1 MSCRLQLFSNNLEYS
16 LLFPCCS
23 NVVGTLQPFV
33 IRSHMFPL
41 LFLGKIM
48 KLKVALTDVRRKRTD
63 NEKQNKK
70 FQLIFGIDYISHCAE
85 NTKFSTMFIFFALV

>member
-1 MSCRLQLFSNNLEYS
+1 MSCLLQLFSNNLEYS

-41 LFLGKIM
+41 LFLVKII
-48 KLKVALTDVRRKRTD
+48 KLKVALIDVGRKRTD
-63 NEKQNKK
+63 KEKQNKK
-70 FQLIFGIDYISHCAE
+70 FQLIFVIDYISHSAE
-85 NTKFSTMFIFFALV
+85 NAKFPTMLHFFALF